1 MRFYNGVVTL
11 IIPDERFGNVKLN
24 ERDAV
29 TDIAIGLYKREQVSL
44 GRAAEIAGVSSPQ
57 FLNELGRRR
66 IPINYD
72 VDDLREDLATLGNR
86 AALASLRDA
95 SRSA

>member
-1 MRFYNGVVTL
+1 MYLGLVTVN
-11 IIPDERFGNVKLN
+11 ISEERLRSVALN

-44 GRAAEIAGVSSPQ
+44 GRAAEIAGLSTPE

-66 IPINYD
+66 IPINLE
-72 VDDLREDLATLGNR
+72 VDDLRADVETLKKF
-86 AALASLRDA
+86 
-95 SRSA
+95 